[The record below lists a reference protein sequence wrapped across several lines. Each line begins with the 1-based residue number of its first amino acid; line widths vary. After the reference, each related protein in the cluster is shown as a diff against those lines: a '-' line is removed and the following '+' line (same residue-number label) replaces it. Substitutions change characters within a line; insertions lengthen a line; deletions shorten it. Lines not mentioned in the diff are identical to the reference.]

1 MTLIRVMAVIKV
13 MGAFFSKIPKC
24 TKVTLIIVM
33 GAARP
38 VAGLKKAEIRHGPP
52 VSRKRKFAELTGIW
66 VWARV
71 HKKAEIQP
79 HTPASSA
86 AITLIGDSTVHP
98 LTVDSVLQ

>member
-1 MTLIRVMAVIKV
+1 MTLIKVMAVIKV
-13 MGAFFSKIPKC
+13 MGGFFSKIPKC

-52 VSRKRKFAELTGIW
+52 VSRKRKFAKLTGIW

-71 HKKAEIQP
+71 HKKTEI
-79 HTPASSA
+79 
-86 AITLIGDSTVHP
+86 
-98 LTVDSVLQ
+98 

>member
-1 MTLIRVMAVIKV
+1 M
-13 MGAFFSKIPKC
+13 
-24 TKVTLIIVM
+24 TLIIVM
-33 GAARP
+33 GAVRP
-38 VAGLKKAEIRHGPP
+38 VDGLKTA

-71 HKKAEIQP
+71 HKKTEIQP

-86 AITLIGDSTVHP
+86 AITLIRDSTVHP

>member
-38 VAGLKKAEIRHGPP
+38 VAGLKKAEIRHGAL
-52 VSRKRKFAELTGIW
+52 VSRKRKFAKLTGTRAR
-66 VWARV
+66 ARV
-71 HKKAEIQP
+71 HKKTEI
-79 HTPASSA
+79 
-86 AITLIGDSTVHP
+86 
-98 LTVDSVLQ
+98 